1 MLRET
6 DILPEHCTKSVVVLG
21 CGNLLFGD
29 DGFGP
34 AVAGRLISDEVPA
47 WAAVIDAGTA
57 VRELL
62 FDMALGERRPGRVVV
77 VDAVD
82 AGRRP
87 GEVFEISLEEIPP
100 AKVTDFSPHQAPTSN
115 LLRELRDRCDVEV
128 TVLVCQ
134 VSCIPREV
142 RMGLSPAVK
151 RAVDRTGRLIQDR
164 FFCEEKTP
172 ESCEEERRRHKHARD
187 A

>member
-1 MLRET
+1 MATLSNL
-6 DILPEHCTKSVVVLG
+6 DILPEHCVKSVVVLG
-21 CGNLLFGD
+21 CGNVLLGD

-34 AVAGRLISDEVPA
+34 AVAERLASGEIPVWST
-47 WAAVIDAGTA
+47 VIDAGTA

-62 FDMALGERRPGRVVV
+62 FDMALSDQRPERIVV

-82 AGRRP
+82 AGRKP
-87 GEVFEISLEEIPP
+87 GEVFEIPLEEIPE

-115 LLRELRDRCDVEV
+115 LLRELRDHCDVEV

-142 RMGLSPAVK
+142 QVGLSPAVK
-151 RAVDRTGRLIQDR
+151 RAVERMARLVRSR
-164 FFCEEKTP
+164 FLCEEKTP
-172 ESCEEERRRHKHARD
+172 RSAGVG
-187 A
+187 